1 MRSVSPRPVV
11 VRVHQ
16 TWSITPGMSF
26 SVAQDIDNR
35 VWIVETCPAGT
46 QFWTIS
52 QAGMLTGGEKTGD
65 PLEAAI
71 ALGGTLQA
79 RLAARPAHRKP
90 AQRFGLPTVKTTSR
104 SADRTRSSS
113 RDRESGRTRE
123 LVGV

>member
-1 MRSVSPRPVV
+1 
-11 VRVHQ
+11 
-16 TWSITPGMSF
+16 MSF

-52 QAGMLTGGEKTGD
+52 QAAMLTGGEKTGD

-71 ALGGTLQA
+71 SFGKSMQA
-79 RLAARPAHRKP
+79 RLASRPLHRKP
-90 AQRFGLPTVKTTSR
+90 ARRFGLPSLNGSMRGSDRSR
-104 SADRTRSSS
+104 SGISEDKRS
-113 RDRESGRTRE
+113 RE